1 MFDRRAAALLFL
13 LVMVVGGAVLL
24 TPTMQDGPLTSL
36 SIVITE
42 TSEWSLRALGVSV
55 ARDARTLYAPGG
67 TFGMRV
73 DNDCN
78 GAWAHLVFLAGV
90 LAYPAGWRARLLGA
104 TLGTAALF
112 VLNLLR
118 VVSLFLIGVHAPA
131 LFRATHVWVWQFLII
146 GFALLLFVVWVDT
159 FVDRTA
165 S

>member
-1 MFDRRAAALLFL
+1 MLDRRAAALVFL
-13 LVMVVGGAVLL
+13 MMMVVGGAVLL
-24 TPTMQDGPLTSL
+24 TPTLQEGPLTSL

-42 TSEWSLRALGVSV
+42 TSEWSLHALRVSV
-55 ARDARTLYAPGG
+55 AREGRTLYAPGG

-90 LAYPAGWRARLLGA
+90 LAYPAGWRTRLLGA
-104 TLGTAALF
+104 AIGTAALF
-112 VLNLLR
+112 VLNLVR
-118 VVSLFLIGVHAPA
+118 VVSLFLIGVHAPD
-131 LFRATHVWVWQFLII
+131 LFRVTHVWIWQFLVI